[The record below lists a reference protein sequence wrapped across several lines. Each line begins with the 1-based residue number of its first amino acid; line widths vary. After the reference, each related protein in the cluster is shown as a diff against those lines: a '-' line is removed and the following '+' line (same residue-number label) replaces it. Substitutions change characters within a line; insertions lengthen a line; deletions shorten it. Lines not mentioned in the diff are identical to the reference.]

1 MWFFLLSLEG
11 NSIFFQWR
19 LYTFQVFVAWKCI
32 LYIWLPLMG
41 FLRAEQWP
49 VLLNLTDPSLG
60 YNTKVVYSVRPL
72 WKIQSFHYVLHV
84 LRRQF
89 LSEYITYN
97 FVWLNLINIFII
109 PPEIHHPPWCNFSF
123 SLLHWHPWICFFWC
137 VVFADML
144 LFDNCSYP
152 FKCIAHPSEVGSV
165 PSIFVLY
172 HVLLC

>member
-72 WKIQSFHYVLHV
+72 WKIQSFHDVLHV

-97 FVWLNLINIFII
+97 FVWLNLI
-109 PPEIHHPPWCNFSF
+109 F
-123 SLLHWHPWICFFWC
+123 SLYLQKYITHLG
-137 VVFADML
+137 VVSVL
-144 LFDNCSYP
+144 VCCIGTLESVSFD
-152 FKCIAHPSEVGSV
+152 
-165 PSIFVLY
+165 VLY
-172 HVLLC
+172 LLICYCLIIALILSNVLHILQK